1 MNATNNKNNNY
12 EQENNTAHIERVPC
26 DAVAKTIIEQ
36 VEGMYNASININ
48 GTSHKISFFKMI
60 GASDF
65 VYSDDSLMFFAHG
78 GKYAHKV
85 KVVITLNSGDLYDVE
100 FWLIGHGMCDKLE
113 EQNDVFFDQLVK
125 VLSEGLGV

>member
-1 MNATNNKNNNY
+1 MNATNNDNNNY
-12 EQENNTAHIERVPC
+12 EQENSTAHIKQVPS
-26 DAVAKTIIEQ
+26 DIVAKTIIEQ
-36 VEGMYNASININ
+36 VETLYNATININ

-65 VYSDDSLMFFAHG
+65 VYSEDSLMFFAHG

-100 FWLIGHGMCDKLE
+100 FWLIRAGDCDMLE
-113 EQNDVFFDQLVK
+113 EHNDIFFDQLTH
-125 VLSEGLGV
+125 VLEEGLGV